1 MPFLL
6 FRVADQSGSYS
17 LRSHSSFTNRYLVA
31 RQREGAEL
39 GSDTNDKERET
50 DFKQVSLGQAHRH
63 EERLADVKLHQ
74 PPAQQHDPAKIV
86 RDSSTN
92 CRRSKWPMVPS

>member
-1 MPFLL
+1 
-6 FRVADQSGSYS
+6 
-17 LRSHSSFTNRYLVA
+17 
-31 RQREGAEL
+31 
-39 GSDTNDKERET
+39 
-50 DFKQVSLGQAHRH
+50 
-63 EERLADVKLHQ
+63 LHQ